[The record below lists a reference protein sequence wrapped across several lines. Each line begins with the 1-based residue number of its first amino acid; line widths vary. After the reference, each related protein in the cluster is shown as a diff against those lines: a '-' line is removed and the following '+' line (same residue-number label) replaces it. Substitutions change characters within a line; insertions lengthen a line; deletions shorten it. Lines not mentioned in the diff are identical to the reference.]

1 MKIEDH
7 ITRPMLTA
15 VWAIALLGFAAWF
28 ALAWGG
34 HHLLDGGTD
43 WLAVRVETLIANVV
57 WELRFERVL
66 AWIESFGSI
75 ALWAVWALGS
85 AGLLLTVAFAT
96 ALYLRARR
104 AFGAAV

>member
-7 ITRPMLTA
+7 FTRPMLTA
-15 VWAIALLGFAAWF
+15 VWAVALMGLAACF

-34 HHLLDGGTD
+34 HNLLAGGSD
-43 WLAVRVETLIANVV
+43 WLAVRIESLIANAV

-85 AGLLLTVAFAT
+85 AGLLLTAAFAT

-104 AFGAAV
+104 AVGAAG